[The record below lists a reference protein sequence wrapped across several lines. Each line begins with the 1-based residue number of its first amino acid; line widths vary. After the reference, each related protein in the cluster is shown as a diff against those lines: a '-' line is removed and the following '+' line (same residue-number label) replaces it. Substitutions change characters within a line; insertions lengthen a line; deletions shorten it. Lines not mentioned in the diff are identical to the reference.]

1 MGQKVNPVGF
11 RTGIVVGWKS
21 RWYASKKDFGELLVE
36 DHKVRQF
43 IKNHPDE
50 KKRAQYR
57 SAGIDRVE
65 IERTRDEVR
74 VMLFVARPGL
84 IIGKKGQEVE
94 LLQEELQRLIGR
106 RVNLKIE
113 EISRPEIQAQLVAE
127 DIAGQLSKRGSFR
140 RTMKKALEQTM
151 DAGAKGIKIQ
161 LAGRLG
167 GAEMARREK
176 AIEGSMPLSTLQA
189 KIDYGFAEA
198 MTAQGHIGVQVWIN
212 QGTYAGDS
220 NDGADAQA
228 GQAPKKPKRSYK
240 R

>member
-11 RTGIVVGWKS
+11 RTGVVVGWKS
-21 RWYASKKDFGELLVE
+21 RWYASKKEFAELLVE
-36 DHKVRQF
+36 DQKIRNFIQKHPEPRFRQQY
-43 IKNHPDE
+43 KN
-50 KKRAQYR
+50 
-57 SAGIDRVE
+57 AGIDRIE

-84 IIGKKGQEVE
+84 IIGKKGQDVE
-94 LLQEELQRLIGR
+94 KLQEELQSLIGR

-113 EISRPEIQAQLVAE
+113 EVARPELQAQLVAD
-127 DIAGQLSKRGSFR
+127 DIAQQLMKRANFR
-140 RTMKKALEQTM
+140 RTMKRALETTM
-151 DAGAKGIKIQ
+151 DAGAKGIKVQ

-176 AIEGSMPLSTLQA
+176 ASAGSLPLSTLQA

-198 MTAQGHIGVQVWIN
+198 STPQGNLGIQVWVN
-212 QGTYAGDS
+212 QGSYAGDS
-220 NDGADAQA
+220 SDGADAQA
-228 GQAPKKPKRSYK
+228 GQASKKPKRAHK

>member
-11 RTGIVVGWKS
+11 RTGVVVGWKS
-21 RWYASKKDFGELLVE
+21 RWYASKQEFAELLVE
-36 DHKVRQF
+36 DQKIRNF
-43 IKNHPDE
+43 IRNHPDP
-50 KKRAQYR
+50 RTRTQYR
-57 SAGIDRVE
+57 NSGIDRIE

-84 IIGKKGQEVE
+84 IIGKKGQDVE
-94 LLQEELQRLIGR
+94 KLQEEMQSLIGR

-113 EISRPEIQAQLVAE
+113 EVARPEIQAQLVAE
-127 DIAGQLSKRGSFR
+127 DIAQQLMKRANFR
-140 RTMKKALEQTM
+140 RAMKRALETTM
-151 DAGAKGIKIQ
+151 NAGAKGIKVQ

-176 AIEGSMPLSTLQA
+176 ASAGALPLSTLQA

-198 MTAQGHIGVQVWIN
+198 STPQGNLGIQVWVN
-212 QGTYAGDS
+212 QGSYAGDA

-228 GQAPKKPKRSYK
+228 GNASKKPKRAHK

>member
-1 MGQKVNPVGF
+1 MGQKVNPIGF
-11 RTGIVVGWKS
+11 RTGVVMGWKS
-21 RWYASKKDFGELLVE
+21 RWYASKQEFAELLVE
-36 DHKVRQF
+36 DQKIRNF
-43 IKNHPDE
+43 IKNNP
-50 KKRAQYR
+50 KKQNYR
-57 SAGIDRVE
+57 NAGIDRIE

-94 LLQEELQRLIGR
+94 TLQEELQSLIGR

-113 EISRPEIQAQLVAE
+113 EVARPEIQAQLVAE
-127 DIAGQLSKRGSFR
+127 EIAQQLMKRANFR
-140 RTMKKALEQTM
+140 RTMKRAIETTM
-151 DAGAKGIKIQ
+151 DAGAKGIKVQ

-176 AIEGSMPLSTLQA
+176 ANAGALPLSTIQA
-189 KIDYGFAEA
+189 KINYGFAEA
-198 MTAQGHIGVQVWIN
+198 STPQGNIGVQVWVN
-212 QGTYAGDS
+212 QGSYAGDA

-228 GQAPKKPKRSYK
+228 GNASKKPKRAYK

>member
-11 RTGIVVGWKS
+11 RTGVVIGWKS
-21 RWYASKKDFGELLVE
+21 RWYASKKEFAELLVE
-36 DHKVRQF
+36 DQRIRKF
-43 IKNHPDE
+43 IQNHPDT
-50 KKRAQYR
+50 RFRTQYKN
-57 SAGIDRVE
+57 AGIDRIE

-84 IIGKKGQEVE
+84 IIGKKGQDVE
-94 LLQEELQRLIGR
+94 KLQEELQSLIGR

-113 EISRPEIQAQLVAE
+113 EVGRPELQAQLVAE
-127 DIAGQLSKRGSFR
+127 DIAQQLMKRTNFR
-140 RTMKKALEQTM
+140 RAMKRALETTM
-151 DAGAKGIKIQ
+151 DAGAKGIKVQ

-176 AIEGSMPLSTLQA
+176 ASAGSLPLSTIQA

-198 MTAQGHIGVQVWIN
+198 QTPQGNLGVQVWVN
-212 QGTYAGDS
+212 QGSYAGDAS
-220 NDGADAQA
+220 DGADAQA
-228 GQAPKKPKRSYK
+228 GQASKKPKRSYK

>member
-11 RTGIVVGWKS
+11 RTGVVIGWKS
-21 RWYASKKDFGELLVE
+21 RWYASKQEFAELLVE
-36 DHKVRQF
+36 DQKIRRFIRQ
-43 IKNHPDE
+43 HPDQ
-50 KKRAQYR
+50 RFRTQYR
-57 SAGIDRVE
+57 NAGIDRIE

-84 IIGKKGQEVE
+84 IIGKKGQDVE
-94 LLQEELQRLIGR
+94 KLQEELQSLIGR

-113 EISRPEIQAQLVAE
+113 EIARPEIMAQLVAE
-127 DIAGQLSKRGSFR
+127 DIAQQLMKRANFR
-140 RTMKKALEQTM
+140 RTMKRALETTM
-151 DAGAKGIKIQ
+151 NAGAKGIKVQ

-176 AIEGSMPLSTLQA
+176 ANAGSLPLSTLQA

-198 MTAQGHIGVQVWIN
+198 QTPQGNLGIQVWVN
-212 QGTYAGDS
+212 QGSYAGDS
-220 NDGADAQA
+220 SDGADAQA
-228 GQAPKKPKRSYK
+228 GQASKKPKRAHK

>member
-11 RTGIVVGWKS
+11 RTGVVVGWQS
-21 RWYASKKDFGELLVE
+21 RWYASKQEFADLLVE
-36 DHKVRQF
+36 DQKIRDF
-43 IKNHPDE
+43 IKKHP
-50 KKRAQYR
+50 KKQQYR
-57 SAGIDRVE
+57 NAGVDRIE

-74 VMLFVARPGL
+74 VMLYVARPGL

-94 LLQEELQRLIGR
+94 TLQEELQSLIGR

-113 EISRPEIQAQLVAE
+113 EVARPEIQAQLVAE
-127 DIAGQLSKRGSFR
+127 EIAQQLMKRANFR
-140 RTMKKALEQTM
+140 RAMKRAIEETMN
-151 DAGAKGIKIQ
+151 AGAKGIKVQ

-176 AIEGSMPLSTLQA
+176 ANAGSLPLSTLQA
-189 KIDYGFAEA
+189 KINYGFAEA
-198 MTAQGHIGVQVWIN
+198 STPQGNIGVQVWVN
-212 QGTYAGDS
+212 QGSYAGDA

-228 GQAPKKPKRSYK
+228 GNASKKPKRAYK